1 MSKLIDLHGRNLM
14 PVVLLPDAHA
24 KADHLNIIAT
34 TGLKGMLRQD
44 KFPPSQF
51 SHPEVSRTL
60 VRYYLKRK
68 KPKSTRST
76 G

>member
-34 TGLKGMLRQD
+34 GLKGT
-44 KFPPSQF
+44 
-51 SHPEVSRTL
+51 SRTL

-68 KPKSTRST
+68 KPKCTRST